1 MSTTDTVVP
10 EIGPSASDPSP
21 PPPSLVMRLHFYAGI
36 FIAPFILIAALSG
49 GLYALAPTAE
59 NILYSDLLHTDSTGP
74 TASVAEQVDAATQ
87 IRPDLT
93 VHAVR
98 PAAAPGDTTRV
109 MFTDP
114 SLGESERRAV
124 FIDPV
129 TAESVGESVVYGSSG
144 ALPMRTWISG
154 FHRHLHLGEPGR
166 IYSELAASWMWIVAL
181 GGVVL
186 WVRRYRRGGRLL
198 TVDRSV
204 TGRARTRNW
213 HGGVGIWIAVG
224 LVFLSATGL
233 TWSKYAGENISELR
247 TSLSWT
253 TPTVSS
259 SISGNAAPASG
270 DHSGHNMP
278 AEESA
283 LDAGIGRLDAVLG
296 TARAAG
302 IDGAV
307 EVTVPAAADTAFV
320 VSQTR
325 QPWVFSTSSVAVDAN
340 TDTIVDTN
348 WFSDWPLA
356 AKLAAWGI
364 ALHMGILFG
373 LANQIALALLAVA
386 LVTVIVR
393 GYLMW
398 WQRRPKGH
406 LPSRGAM
413 RRLPACQ
420 IASLAAGTTV
430 VGWFVPLLG
439 ISLVAFLLADALI
452 GLRHRTRTLETSS

>member
-59 NILYSDLLHTDSTGP
+59 NILYSDLLRTDSTGP
-74 TASVAEQVDAATQ
+74 TTSVAEQVDAATQ

-98 PAAAPGDTTRV
+98 PAAEPGDTTRV

-224 LVFLSATGL
+224 L
-233 TWSKYAGENISELR
+233 
-247 TSLSWT
+247 
-253 TPTVSS
+253 
-259 SISGNAAPASG
+259 
-270 DHSGHNMP
+270 
-278 AEESA
+278 
-283 LDAGIGRLDAVLG
+283 
-296 TARAAG
+296 
-302 IDGAV
+302 
-307 EVTVPAAADTAFV
+307 
-320 VSQTR
+320 
-325 QPWVFSTSSVAVDAN
+325 
-340 TDTIVDTN
+340 
-348 WFSDWPLA
+348 
-356 AKLAAWGI
+356 
-364 ALHMGILFG
+364 
-373 LANQIALALLAVA
+373 
-386 LVTVIVR
+386 
-393 GYLMW
+393 
-398 WQRRPKGH
+398 
-406 LPSRGAM
+406 
-413 RRLPACQ
+413 
-420 IASLAAGTTV
+420 
-430 VGWFVPLLG
+430 
-439 ISLVAFLLADALI
+439 
-452 GLRHRTRTLETSS
+452 